1 MVEQRSS
8 IEQCG
13 GTLQQWK
20 SIVEQR
26 NSVIKQCEECGTL
39 CWTSETV

>member
-13 GTLQQWK
+13 DTLELWN
-20 SIVEQR
+20 SMVEQR
-26 NSVIKQCEECGTL
+26 NSVMEQCEEGGTL
-39 CWTSETV
+39 CWTSGIV

>member
-1 MVEQRSS
+1 MLDSVKEHWNSVVEQRSS

-20 SIVEQR
+20 SIVQG
-26 NSVIKQCEECGTL
+26 CH
-39 CWTSETV
+39 